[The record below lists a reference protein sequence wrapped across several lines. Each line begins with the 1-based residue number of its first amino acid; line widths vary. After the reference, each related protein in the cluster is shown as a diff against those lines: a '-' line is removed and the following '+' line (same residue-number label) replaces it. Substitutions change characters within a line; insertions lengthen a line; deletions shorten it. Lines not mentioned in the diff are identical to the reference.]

1 MQYIFIVIDNLHKC
15 KFQFSVEWLTR
26 LIILSVIFLCRATA
40 FCSSRVSVILPFVV
54 AVVAQFSQK

>member
-1 MQYIFIVIDNLHKC
+1 MTARGG

-40 FCSSRVSVILPFVV
+40 FCSSGVSVILPFVV